1 MNHEINKLIRLRQEA
16 DREVLREASLIFG
29 GLYKPHNMD
38 PGIQRAAN
46 YALIAGRLNAMINV
60 AVKTERDRKR
70 RADRTTD
77 ILGSS
82 ARNPSP
88 ENPDDD

>member
-1 MNHEINKLIRLRQEA
+1 MNHEINKLIRLRMEA
-16 DREVLREASLIFG
+16 DREVVREAGLIFG

-60 AVKTERDRKR
+60 AVKSERDRKR
-70 RADRTTD
+70 RADRTAD
-77 ILGSS
+77 ILGS

>member
-1 MNHEINKLIRLRQEA
+1 MNHEINRLIRLREEA
-16 DREVLREASLIFG
+16 DREVVREATLIFT
-29 GLYKPHNMD
+29 GLYKRSESMD
-38 PGIQRAAN
+38 SGIQRAAN

-60 AVKTERDRKR
+60 AIKTERDRKR
-70 RADRTTD
+70 RADRTAD
-77 ILGSS
+77 ILGS